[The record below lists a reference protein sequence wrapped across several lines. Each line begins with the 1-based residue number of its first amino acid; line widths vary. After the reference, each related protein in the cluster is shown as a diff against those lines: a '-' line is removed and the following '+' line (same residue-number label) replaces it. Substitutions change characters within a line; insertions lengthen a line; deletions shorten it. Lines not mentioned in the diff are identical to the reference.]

1 MFIIYFELC
10 TAASIQ
16 NASQTI
22 GNKNM
27 WYMSN
32 IGKVLKDDSNL
43 NTCICMNYRVHR
55 YKGPLLHLPSSK
67 SPSWYYWSPNWSLV
81 TSN

>member
-1 MFIIYFELC
+1 MLS

-22 GNKNM
+22 GIKDM
-27 WYMSN
+27 WYNSN
-32 IGKVLKDDSNL
+32 LGKVLKGTSNL
-43 NTCICMNYRVHR
+43 NTCMDMNCRVHR

-67 SPSWYYWSPNWSLV
+67 SPSWYWWSPNWSSV

>member
-1 MFIIYFELC
+1 MFIILFGYALQHL
-10 TAASIQ
+10 SQ

-22 GNKNM
+22 GNKDM
-27 WYMSN
+27 WYKGN
-32 IGKVLKDDSNL
+32 LGKVLKGDSIL

-67 SPSWYYWSPNWSLV
+67 SPS
-81 TSN
+81 